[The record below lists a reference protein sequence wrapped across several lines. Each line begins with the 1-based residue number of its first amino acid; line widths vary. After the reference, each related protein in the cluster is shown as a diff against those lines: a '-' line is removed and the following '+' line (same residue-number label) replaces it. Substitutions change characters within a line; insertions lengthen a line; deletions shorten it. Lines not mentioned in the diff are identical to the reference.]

1 MLENYDP
8 VGKWRQVWPATQ
20 KPIDASG
27 VLFDGTRIQGAA
39 AFKRWLVANV
49 DYFGNCLSEKLLTY
63 ATGRVLNYSE
73 KQEVKQLVTQSR
85 LDGDGFKGLVLDLI
99 SSRTFMNNLYSEPK
113 GSDVLKRSAGFQP
126 VSGST
131 DTNVQSP
138 ADASVKQP
146 FKGHEPF
153 DKVDPSRFL
162 RFSPKNT
169 TIRNGAIWTRG
180 ESGGKYSPFVG
191 IPIDEIDCSISFRY
205 RHLGDGKMLWL
216 FIDGDDGFGG
226 QDHML
231 RVQLLRNAVRIQVD
245 GHTKNPKDPK
255 LLKTLDLRRKQSPE
269 KEDRPPDTVSGA
281 YRVGEKL
288 KPDAVDLQVK
298 NWHNL
303 ELVFQGDSLV
313 IRLDNNRWTKTLQR
327 PGFAFRKNM
336 LLFMLNGGESGIEI
350 DDLKIMA
357 DGISMDSE
365 PLSATAVA
373 GPLSEGT
380 WTRKAY
386 KVAGKWSIEEEGVQ
400 LVLKLGKKF
409 KTKSGPDLKIFLTPQ
424 TVDSVNGSNA
434 TEGALLIA
442 PLKSYESRAA
452 ATYPIPAGTDL
463 SKYKAIVIH
472 CEKLSKLWGV
482 SAL

>member
-20 KPIDASG
+20 EPIDASG
-27 VLFDGTRIQGAA
+27 VLFDGTPIQDAA

-126 VSGST
+126 ALGSK

-138 ADASVKQP
+138 ADASIKQP

-162 RFSPKNT
+162 RFSPEYT
-169 TIRNGAIWTRG
+169 TIRNGAMWTRG
-180 ESGGKYSPFVG
+180 HSGGKYSPFVG

-231 RVQLLRNAVRIQVD
+231 RVRLLRNSVHIQVD
-245 GHTKNPKDPK
+245 AHTKNPKDPK
-255 LLKTLDLRRKQSPE
+255 LLKAIAQRRKQRPQE
-269 KEDRPPDTVSGA
+269 KDRPPDTVSGA
-281 YRVGEKL
+281 L
-288 KPDAVDLQVK
+288 
-298 NWHNL
+298 
-303 ELVFQGDSLV
+303 
-313 IRLDNNRWTKTLQR
+313 
-327 PGFAFRKNM
+327 
-336 LLFMLNGGESGIEI
+336 SGI
-350 DDLKIMA
+350 
-357 DGISMDSE
+357 
-365 PLSATAVA
+365 
-373 GPLSEGT
+373 
-380 WTRKAY
+380 
-386 KVAGKWSIEEEGVQ
+386 
-400 LVLKLGKKF
+400 
-409 KTKSGPDLKIFLTPQ
+409 
-424 TVDSVNGSNA
+424 
-434 TEGALLIA
+434 
-442 PLKSYESRAA
+442 
-452 ATYPIPAGTDL
+452 
-463 SKYKAIVIH
+463 
-472 CEKLSKLWGV
+472 
-482 SAL
+482 